1 MEKYDPDVVVSV
13 HPTMNYLPEKITR
26 EIAKV
31 RGKEVPFFTVVT
43 DFGSGHCTWF
53 QKDVDKM
60 YIAASD
66 KIEKL
71 AKKRGHVSDEQLVM
85 SGLPVRDA
93 FGVEADKMADRTST
107 KGKEYR
113 RQLKVRL
120 GLDPEKKVV
129 LAMGGGEGV
138 GSLSKI
144 AEKLHLEMKGKG
156 VDATILVVCGRN
168 ANLRDELN
176 SKDWQ
181 SVPMPK
187 EKVKNLLGKLGKKKD
202 SPQLESDPKDRKLGN
217 VDVVGL
223 GFVNNMAEYM
233 VAADVLVSKA
243 GPGTIAEAAS
253 LGLPVMITR

>member
-1 MEKYDPDVVVSV
+1 M
-13 HPTMNYLPEKITR
+13 
-26 EIAKV
+26 
-31 RGKEVPFFTVVT
+31 
-43 DFGSGHCTWF
+43 
-53 QKDVDKM
+53 
-60 YIAASD
+60 
-66 KIEKL
+66 
-71 AKKRGHVSDEQLVM
+71 
-85 SGLPVRDA
+85 
-93 FGVEADKMADRTST
+93 T

-113 RQLKVRL
+113 RQMKVRL
-120 GLDPEKKVV
+120 GLDPEKRVV

-144 AEKLHLEMKGKG
+144 TEKLHLEMKAKG

-168 ANLRDELN
+168 ANLREELN

-181 SVPMPK
+181 SVPMPR

-202 SPQLESDPKDRKLGN
+202 SPQLESDPKLGN

-253 LGLPVMITR
+253 LGLPVMITSFLPGQEAGNVDIVLDGEFGAFCKKPPKIAQIVTSWLQDDAKLDELSRNSAKVGNPHAASNIALDIGRITLETMDNNYRKCT